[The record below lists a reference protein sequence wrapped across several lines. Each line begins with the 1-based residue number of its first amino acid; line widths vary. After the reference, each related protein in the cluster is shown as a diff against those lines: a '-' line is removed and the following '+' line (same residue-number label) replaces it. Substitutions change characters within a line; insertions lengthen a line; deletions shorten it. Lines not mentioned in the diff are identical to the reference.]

1 MKLLKS
7 DSVHQTGVLAVM
19 VASHSLELLP
29 LVQTETVSGGEKDGM
44 LTGGLDHGGAAP
56 QASVHLQPTQPWP
69 GTCNRAPAPLYLGQ
83 LCCTTAWTQVTE
95 EEGRGGG
102 RYLCYSST
110 LQWSDSILVGETLS
124 SDSPLSSS
132 GLEWKILI
140 KFLIVISFSFSQLSY
155 FRVIAVGHQQCVYY
169 YHLWEGVG
177 GYFHPHYWIVVAERI
192 SKMLSKQFSAN
203 EEEKIEEKKA
213 GILNLIL
220 KFYYNKNRHKTLES
234 DLF

>member
-69 GTCNRAPAPLYLGQ
+69 GTYNRAPAPLYLGQ
-83 LCCTTAWTQVTE
+83 LCWSCTTAWIQVRE
-95 EEGRGGG
+95 EEGRGEGE

-110 LQWSDSILVGETLS
+110 PQWSDSHLVGISGETLS
-124 SDSPLSSS
+124 SESPLSSS
-132 GLEWKILI
+132 RLEWKILI

-155 FRVIAVGHQQCVYY
+155 FRVIAG
-169 YHLWEGVG
+169 
-177 GYFHPHYWIVVAERI
+177 
-192 SKMLSKQFSAN
+192 
-203 EEEKIEEKKA
+203 
-213 GILNLIL
+213 LN
-220 KFYYNKNRHKTLES
+220 S
-234 DLF
+234 PQ